1 MKQKFTLSM
10 GSRVRRSP
18 FFDATVRSGVRS
30 FSVYNHMYMPT
41 EYSGAED
48 EFWSL
53 VKDVTLWDVSCERQ
67 VQVKGAD
74 AAKFSQFMTPRDL
87 SGMQVGQCKY
97 VMMCDEN
104 GAVLNDPILL
114 KLAEDCFWFSLADSD
129 MLLWAKALAATTD
142 FDVEV
147 TEPDVSPV
155 QVQGPKSSDVIR
167 ALFGEELDDL
177 KYFWFREATLG
188 DDIPVIVSRTG
199 WSSEKGYEIFL
210 RDGKRG
216 TEMWN
221 MIMEAGKPFNIKP
234 GCPNSIRRIEGG
246 MYSIGSDFWID
257 ENPFELG
264 LGRLVDIKQN
274 CIGIE
279 ALREVSA
286 KGISR
291 KMAGV
296 ILAGDPM
303 EVPNGTAW
311 PLYNGGKRVGEVR
324 SAIYSPRLEKN
335 IGLAMLSVD
344 LQEYG
349 VELTAK
355 ASDGD
360 RQATVAEIPFY
371 DPKKSIAVS

>member
-1 MKQKFTLSM
+1 
-10 GSRVRRSP
+10 
-18 FFDATVRSGVRS
+18 
-30 FSVYNHMYMPT
+30 MPT
-41 EYSGAED
+41 EYSGVED

-129 MLLWAKALAATTD
+129 MLLWAKALAATKD
-142 FDVEV
+142 FDVEI

-177 KYFWFREATLG
+177 KYFWFREVTLG

-264 LGRLVDIKQN
+264 LGRLVDLKQN

-279 ALREVSA
+279 ALRQVSA
-286 KGISR
+286 KGIAR